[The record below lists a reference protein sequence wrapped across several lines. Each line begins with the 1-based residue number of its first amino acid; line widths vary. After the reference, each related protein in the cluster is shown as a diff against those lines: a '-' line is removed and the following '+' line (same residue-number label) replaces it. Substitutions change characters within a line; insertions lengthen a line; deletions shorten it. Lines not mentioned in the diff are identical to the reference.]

1 MGQAHPNLLCIL
13 KTELNDTRLLINGRW
28 QMAEQQEYDEPNQ
41 EEMQQSEQLAFL
53 LKQLAQTSGAQG
65 VADNAPEL
73 NHPNASKP
81 APVPPA
87 QPRPISQSSHVPN
100 TAEIDVKSITTYL
113 ASLRYIV
120 EVLTRDRVFEDNI
133 LALIQDQEH
142 QEKKWYQERQEII
155 RRQGVRDSGRE
166 QLANVLKI
174 VGGRSEVVSLSSEDE
189 SAKQVSNKREL
200 DAFDNR
206 VYRMLVQLSKDT
218 AARLAELRVP
228 LFYIRPELVN
238 ENVLEDRKKV
248 LAFLQDYCMGK

>member
-1 MGQAHPNLLCIL
+1 MHFE
-13 KTELNDTRLLINGRW
+13 TELNDTLLFNNGRR

-41 EEMQQSEQLAFL
+41 ERMQQSEQLAFL

-65 VADNAPEL
+65 VAGNSQGLD
-73 NHPNASKP
+73 HTSASKP

-87 QPRPISQSSHVPN
+87 QPRPISQTAHVPN
-100 TAEIDVKSITTYL
+100 TGLIDVKSITTYP

-120 EVLTRDRVFEDNI
+120 DVLTRDRVFEDNI
-133 LALIQDQEH
+133 MALIQDQEH
-142 QEKKWYQERQEII
+142 QEKKWFHERQEII

-166 QLANVLKI
+166 QLASVLKI
-174 VGGRSEVVSLSSEDE
+174 VGGRSEAVSSSSEDD
-189 SAKQVSNKREL
+189 SAKQVSNQREL

-218 AARLAELRVP
+218 TARLTELRVP